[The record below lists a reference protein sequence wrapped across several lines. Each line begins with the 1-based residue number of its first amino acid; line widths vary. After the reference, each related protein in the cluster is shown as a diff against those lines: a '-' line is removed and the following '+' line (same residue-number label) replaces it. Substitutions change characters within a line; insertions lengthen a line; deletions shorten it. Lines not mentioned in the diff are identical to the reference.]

1 MTKYANLMAKSAI
14 PQSQPLDV
22 RQTANNAGGFVYG
35 IDDWMRLNRFL
46 ILGSSEPTYY
56 QTARALTRE
65 NASSIEKCWADDPAR
80 TAAMIVEISEAGRAP
95 KNDPAIFAVVL
106 GTLSANEDARKAAY
120 AIVGK
125 VCRTGTHLFQ
135 FVKTALAL
143 KKGYGRGMKRAVA
156 NWYLN
161 KSVPALAK
169 QLVKYR
175 SRDGLSHENLLDL
188 SHPKTGDE
196 VRNALF
202 KWAVNKLPIDGEV
215 ARPNDFPAV
224 IVAHERAMATTK
236 AKELL
241 PILKEHP
248 DLPWEALPTWANADA
263 AVKAA
268 LLPNMGLTAL
278 VRQLGTLTRLG
289 VIAPL
294 SDESRVVRARLSDAD
309 EIAKSRIHPMQVL
322 TALKI
327 YASGRPGMQNRST
340 EGWSPDQKVVD
351 ALNWAFYAS
360 FKNVEPSGKRFL
372 IGLDISGSMGSSA
385 IGNANM
391 TAREATAAMAMVV
404 MKTEPEPH
412 IMGFSN
418 HFIPLPITPTMRLDD
433 IVRKTSNYPHG
444 STDCSLPMLYALKN
458 RIKADVFL
466 ILTDNETYAGSIHPA
481 EALRKYRREMNIPAK
496 LIVAATTSSGFSI
509 ADPNDAGMLDIVGFD
524 SGIMPL
530 ITQFAA

>member
-1 MTKYANLMAKSAI
+1 MTAYATLASKATI
-14 PQSQPLDV
+14 PQSEPLDA
-22 RQTANNAGGFVYG
+22 RQVQNNAGGFVFEV
-35 IDDWMRLNRFL
+35 DQWARLNRFL
-46 ILGSSEPTYY
+46 ILGSDANTYY

-65 NASSIEKCWADDPAR
+65 NAGAIERCWADDPAR
-80 TAAMIVEISEAGRAP
+80 TATMIVDISDAGRAP

-106 GTLSANEDARKAAY
+106 GTLSPNEAARKAAY

-135 FVKTALAL
+135 FVKTAKAL
-143 KKGYGRGMKRAVA
+143 GKGFGRGMKRAVDG
-156 NWYLN
+156 WYLN
-161 KSVPALAK
+161 KSLPALAK

-175 SRDGLSHENLLDL
+175 SRDGLSHENVLDMSRPTPD
-188 SHPKTGDE
+188 SHI
-196 VRNALF
+196 RNALF
-202 KWAVNKLPIDGEV
+202 KWAVGKLPVDD
-215 ARPNDFPAV
+215 RPNDLPAV
-224 IVAHERAMATTK
+224 IGAHERAMATTT

-248 DLPWEALPTWANADA
+248 DLPWEALPTWANADV
-263 AVKAA
+263 AVKGA

-278 VRQLGTLTRLG
+278 VRQLGTLTRIG

-294 SDESRVVRARLSDAD
+294 SDESRIVRARLSDAD

-322 TALKI
+322 TAMKI
-327 YASGRPGMQNRST
+327 YASGRPGMQNRSET
-340 EGWSPDQKVVD
+340 GWTPDQKVVD

-372 IGLDISGSMGSSA
+372 IGLDISGSMGGSA

-391 TAREATAAMAMVV
+391 TAREATAAMSMVV
-404 MKTEPEPH
+404 MKTEPETH

-418 HFIPLPITPTMRLDD
+418 TFIPLPITPSMRLDD

-444 STDCSLPMLYALKN
+444 STDCSLPMLYAMEKG
-458 RIKADVFL
+458 IKADVFL
-466 ILTDNETYAGSIHPA
+466 ILTDNETWAGRMHPA
-481 EALRKYRREMNIPAK
+481 EALRQYRRKMNIPAK
-496 LIVAATTSSGFSI
+496 LIVAATTATQFSI